1 MVFLISATASF
12 IATIIYGLFFG
23 AAMKEPQKYLQ
34 KCSIAGII
42 LIPVVGLSEGTF
54 YSHGFD
60 IHWFIFGLANFFV
73 ILLTALIITG
83 SLKIYAKFKKT

>member
-1 MVFLISATASF
+1 MVFLISAIASF
-12 IATIIYGLFFG
+12 IITVIYGLFIG
-23 AAMKEPQKYLQ
+23 AAKKDSRKYLQ

-60 IHWFIFGLANFFV
+60 IHWIIFGLANFVV
-73 ILLTALIITG
+73 IVLTALIIVG
-83 SLKIYAKFKKT
+83 SLKVYAKTKKT